1 MRQILDIL
9 AVFGFVGCMD
19 LLWSTLIVLA
29 AALGLWVA
37 VAFNRMVRSRN
48 LLREGFSGID
58 VQLRRRHDLIP
69 KLLDA
74 VRAYSAHEKATF
86 EHIAELRNLS
96 RSTEQLSRRQDGE
109 NSLTDGL
116 KRLFALA
123 EAYPQLKADRNF
135 LDLQQQLTEVE
146 DALQMA
152 RRYYNGAVR
161 DYNIQVESFPSNC
174 VARLFGFGRE
184 EFFQIVTTSEHR
196 APVLETD

>member
-1 MRQILDIL
+1 
-9 AVFGFVGCMD
+9 MD

-29 AALGLWVA
+29 AALGLWIA

-58 VQLRRRHDLIP
+58 VQLKRRHDLIP

-74 VRAYSAHEKATF
+74 VRTYSAHEKATF
-86 EHIAELRNLS
+86 EHLAELRNLS

-146 DALQMA
+146 DSLQMA

-161 DYNIQVESFPSNC
+161 DYNIQVESFPSNF
-174 VARLFGFGRE
+174 VAGLFGFGRE
-184 EFFQIVTTSEHR
+184 EFFQIVTTSEHH
-196 APVLETD
+196 APVVETE

>member
-1 MRQILDIL
+1 MVYNRQVIIEPVPLFINSDGIAL
-9 AVFGFVGCMD
+9 FGVGINHHTASLVSKTICRARGRQRQRH
-19 LLWSTLIVLA
+19 SPPFERPA
-29 AALGLWVA
+29 AQA
-37 VAFNRMVRSRN
+37 
-48 LLREGFSGID
+48 I
-58 VQLRRRHDLIP
+58 
-69 KLLDA
+69 LDA